1 MILKCQ
7 YQYCHKSLDFV
18 LRACC
23 LQKFFTFSIK
33 VICSYKYFG
42 IFSIYPPLSFLNCW
56 FQLLCVLSV
65 YIFFLKSYCF
75 SVSSCVGIYMGAV
88 PTTSFPQLPPTCSL
102 GQTLRMRLQFPK
114 IHMRGPFGRKRLCM
128 SPVWIS
134 NPVVLYIEEEAML
147 KSVFYY
153 CICAGPHCCCSF
165 KTTGIKKHLC
175 VICQHFICRFFR
187 G

>member
-1 MILKCQ
+1 MHQKRVILKCQ

-88 PTTSFPQLPPTCSL
+88 PTTSFPQLPSTCSL

-128 SPVWIS
+128 SQV
-134 NPVVLYIEEEAML
+134 
-147 KSVFYY
+147 
-153 CICAGPHCCCSF
+153 
-165 KTTGIKKHLC
+165 
-175 VICQHFICRFFR
+175 
-187 G
+187 